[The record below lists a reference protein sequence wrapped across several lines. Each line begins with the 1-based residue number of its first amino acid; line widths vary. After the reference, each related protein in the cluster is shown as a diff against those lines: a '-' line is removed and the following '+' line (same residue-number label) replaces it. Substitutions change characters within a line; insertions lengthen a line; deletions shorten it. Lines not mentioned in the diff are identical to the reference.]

1 MTLVSRGH
9 FFFTQHLVVLK
20 TTASVSDWLQ
30 NNLPIAFETA
40 HRKSYWDYFA
50 KESEFGSVSDNA
62 LASDSRL
69 ISNLL
74 ISNCCRHV
82 FEGLTS
88 LVDIGGGIGSMA
100 MAIVESFPSLKCIV
114 LDFSH
119 VIGDL
124 KGTRNLEFVAG
135 SMFDKIPR
143 ANAILLK
150 ISHWDY
156 FVEVSEF
163 CSIFDDAMSSDSR
176 LISTLLISDCCRHV
190 FEELTLLVDFGG
202 GIGAMVMAIVEA
214 FLGLKCI
221 VLDLSPVIGDLKGTE
236 IWNLLPGNMPLKS
249 TQGRGIRDQSAPQP
263 IYPDPLGEHFSHAE
277 FRAAFTILPHSV
289 KS

>member
-1 MTLVSRGH
+1 MTLVARGH

-40 HRKSYWDYFA
+40 HGKSYWDYFA
-50 KESEFGSVSDNA
+50 KESEFGSVFDDA
-62 LASDSRL
+62 MASDSSL

-74 ISNCCRHV
+74 ISDCYSHV

-88 LVDIGGGIGSMA
+88 LVDIGAMA

-114 LDFSH
+114 LDLSH

-124 KGTRNLEFVAG
+124 KGTRNLEFVIE

-150 ISHWDY
+150 VPVMGYLVVLRDY
-156 FVEVSEF
+156 EHRVASEVKT
-163 CSIFDDAMSSDSR
+163 R
-176 LISTLLISDCCRHV
+176 
-190 FEELTLLVDFGG
+190 
-202 GIGAMVMAIVEA
+202 GITNAVP
-214 FLGLKCI
+214 K
-221 VLDLSPVIGDLKGTE
+221 PK
-236 IWNLLPGNMPLKS
+236 NMPLKS
-249 TQGRGIRDQSAPQP
+249 TQERGMGDQSASQP
-263 IYPDPLGEHFSHAE
+263 IYPDPLGKHFSHAE